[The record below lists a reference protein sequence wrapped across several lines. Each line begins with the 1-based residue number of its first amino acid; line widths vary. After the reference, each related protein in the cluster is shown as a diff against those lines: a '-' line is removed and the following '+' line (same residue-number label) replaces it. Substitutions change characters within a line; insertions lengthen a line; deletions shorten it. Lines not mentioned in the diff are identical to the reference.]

1 VIAAGGVTTPDDVRA
16 VRALGCAGAVVG
28 RALLDDPS
36 QIAALLLASA

>member
-1 VIAAGGVTTPDDVRA
+1 VTTPADVQT

-36 QIAALLLASA
+36 QITALLHAAE